1 MAHLRVQWKQSGHS
15 ECMMEGQGTETV
27 AWTQEKK
34 DFTDLLLGRVKES
47 PVALGHQAKHSA
59 RSNLPSKKQ
68 SIVRDYVSCI
78 MVKKYLFPFSAWR
91 STSLPH
97 LQEGAGRFVQKTLQR
112 KWGMAKQWERCTFQ
126 MDDNDSLTMVPMLE
140 DTRWMWM
147 HPTPKHINICCICCK
162 ATEISK
168 IFLPQTH
175 IEHVKHLFSG
185 TWWQQTRSAAHW
197 DQAARHRTSAQQ
209 PRHTARQ
216 WVKGSSQ
223 EWRTIADKCAFPFW
237 NLSIA
242 FPVKLPV
249 HEGIHA
255 PFYLWSIHPNRMWFS
270 LIFICSCLLDFEV
283 LDGHS
288 EFWMKSRDWKC
299 ICHTSPSNEGWCPN
313 FKLDLNGSHHKMNSI
328 TQDANSCLQVTEVL
342 PSWHCDSDQ
351 TYPKISEI
359 HTHIDGRM
367 NMPYH
372 DIAYLANNQQT
383 TDTPFL
389 QSKHWHCHSDLHD
402 TIPPTPTP
410 IFSTSRV
417 SPCYWAAAVAEFVAI
432 FHRCHAPPPPPW
444 LTRLNTV
451 PNQQICTTSSMTE
464 VLPYFLQFSLLRV
477 FSIKIPKRASLQ
489 KTEDLS
495 QNFRFLSAFTETD
508 TWRIRGQ
515 SSASMPWKTASCI
528 STEENAPPIYGM
540 IFSSRMNLSVFYQMW
555 LDDQMRFIMC
565 TLASK
570 LWVRFRPRHLQRP
583 PEVTWVMRYC

>member
-1 MAHLRVQWKQSGHS
+1 
-15 ECMMEGQGTETV
+15 MEGQGTRTV

-47 PVALGHQAKHSA
+47 PAALGHQAKNAA
-59 RSNLPSKKQ
+59 RSNLSSKKQ
-68 SIVRDYVSCI
+68 SIVRKLCI
-78 MVKKYLFPFSAWR
+78 MLQKYLFPFSAWR

-97 LQEGAGRFVQKTLQR
+97 LQEGARRFVQKTLQK
-112 KWGMAKQWERCTFQ
+112 KWGMAKQWERRTFQ
-126 MDDNDSLTMVPMLE
+126 MGDNDGLTKVPML
-140 DTRWMWM
+140 DSGCMWI
-147 HPTPKHINICCICCK
+147 HPNPKHINICCK

-197 DQAARHRTSAQQ
+197 DQAAHHRTSAQQ

-242 FPVKLPV
+242 FPLKLPV

-255 PFYLWSIHPNRMWFS
+255 PCYLWSIHPNRMWFS

-299 ICHTSPSNEGWCPN
+299 ICYTSPSNEGWCPN
-313 FKLDLNGSHHKMNSI
+313 FKFDLNGSHHKMHSI

-351 TYPKISEI
+351 TYPKVSKI

-372 DIAYLANNQQT
+372 DIAYFSNNQQT
-383 TDTPFL
+383 TNTPFL

-451 PNQQICTTSSMTE
+451 PNQQSCTTSSMTCTS
-464 VLPYFLQFSLLRV
+464 VLRV
-477 FSIKIPKRASLQ
+477 VFSATSIFGKDLNAGCLRQ
-489 KTEDLS
+489 TEDVYCFPFH
-495 QNFRFLSAFTETD
+495 QNGHLADPWPILCIDALKDCLLHLR
-508 TWRIRGQ
+508 RG
-515 SSASMPWKTASCI
+515 KCT
-528 STEENAPPIYGM
+528 TNLRHD
-540 IFSSRMNLSVFYQMW
+540 FFSRMNLPVFYQMW
-555 LDDQMRFIMC
+555 LDDQIRFIMC

-570 LWVRFRPRHLQRP
+570 LWVRSRPRHLQRP

>member
-1 MAHLRVQWKQSGHS
+1 
-15 ECMMEGQGTETV
+15 
-27 AWTQEKK
+27 
-34 DFTDLLLGRVKES
+34 
-47 PVALGHQAKHSA
+47 
-59 RSNLPSKKQ
+59 
-68 SIVRDYVSCI
+68 

-97 LQEGAGRFVQKTLQR
+97 LQEGAGRFEQKTLQK
-112 KWGMAKQWERCTFQ
+112 KWGMAKQWERRTFQ
-126 MDDNDSLTMVPMLE
+126 MDDNDGLTMVPML
-140 DTRWMWM
+140 DSGCMWI
-147 HPTPKHINICCICCK
+147 HPNPKRINIYVARQQK
-162 ATEISK
+162 FLK
-168 IFLPQTH
+168 IFLPQIH

-197 DQAARHRTSAQQ
+197 DQAAHHRTSGQR

-237 NLSIA
+237 NLSVA
-242 FPVKLPV
+242 FPLKLPV
-249 HEGIHA
+249 HQGIHA
-255 PFYLWSIHPNRMWFS
+255 PCYLWSVHPNRMWFS

-299 ICHTSPSNEGWCPN
+299 ICYTSPSNEGWCPN
-313 FKLDLNGSHHKMNSI
+313 FKFDLNGSHHKMNSI
-328 TQDANSCLQVTEVL
+328 SITQDANSYLQVTEVL

-367 NMPYH
+367 NMRYH

-383 TDTPFL
+383 TNTPLL
-389 QSKHWHCHSDLHD
+389 QSKHWHCHSDPHD
-402 TIPPTPTP
+402 TIPTTPTP

-451 PNQQICTTSSMTE
+451 PNQQICTTSSVTE

-477 FSIKIPKRASLQ
+477 FSVKIPKRASLETQ
-489 KTEDLS
+489 KTS
-495 QNFRFLSAFTETD
+495 MVSPFTETD

-528 STEENAPPIYGM
+528 SAEENAPPIYGM
-540 IFSSRMNLSVFYQMW
+540 IFFHGRICLSSIRC
-555 LDDQMRFIMC
+555 D
-565 TLASK
+565 
-570 LWVRFRPRHLQRP
+570 
-583 PEVTWVMRYC
+583 